1 METEAGAEKVWD
13 VDVEVEVVKEP
24 PVVTVSPYRYSKV
37 KTTVKEST

>member
-1 METEAGAEKVWD
+1 METEACAEKVWD
-13 VDVEVEVVKEP
+13 VDVVKEP

>member
-1 METEAGAEKVWD
+1 METEACAEKVWD
-13 VDVEVEVVKEP
+13 VDVDVVKEP